1 MGRASRCPVF
11 ASFLANGFARA
22 RCAECGHDSLIAWSC
37 KGRGV
42 CPACNTRRMVETAAH
57 LADHVDPR
65 LPVRQWAL
73 AVPKRLRYQLEQD
86 RAIETRVCASKTPTA
101 SVWSACCATAPG
113 RPSRWNDCVKSTQNT
128 GSVRASSPA
137 ASPGAHA
144 VRRVRA
150 SGGADSVAAPAS
162 APLLR
167 GAVPNAPLRA

>member
-22 RCAECGHDSLIAWSC
+22 RCAQCGHDSLIAWSC

-57 LADHVDPR
+57 LAD
-65 LPVRQWAL
+65 QWAL
-73 AVPKRLRYQLEQD
+73 SVPTRLRYHLEQD

-150 SGGADSVAAPAS
+150 SGGADSVAARAS

-167 GAVPNAPLRA
+167 GAVPTAPLRA